1 MVLRRALL
9 CALALSACDKKPS
22 VPSAAPP
29 SAALPPLEEKNPHA
43 AAPSERPVHEPS
55 GQGSAGLPV
64 GHPPLGGGGGG
75 SMGSP
80 EQTTPGNIAFD
91 PKTVVSG
98 VIRLD
103 DKVKD
108 KVKAGDVIYL
118 VARNAEQPGPPLAV
132 KRLVAQSWPVTFQL
146 DGRDAMIEGT
156 KMAGKVTVNARVD
169 KDGDAATKTP
179 GDVSGTS
186 RAIALPADKVV
197 ITLDTVL

>member
-22 VPSAAPP
+22 VPPSAPP
-29 SAALPPLEEKNPHA
+29 SAALPPIDEKSAHGSPA
-43 AAPSERPVHEPS
+43 GDRPVHEPT
-55 GQGSAGLPV
+55 GQAGAGSLPV
-64 GHPPLGGGGGG
+64 GHPPLGGGGG

-98 VIRLD
+98 VLRLD

-118 VARNAEQPGPPLAV
+118 VARNAETPGPPLAV

-169 KDGDAATKTP
+169 KDGDAATKTA

-186 RAIALPADKVV
+186 RPIALPADQVV